1 MRIPLGDLTFDVST
15 GGPSGGPPVLLLH
28 GFPENARMWDGVVP
42 FLHEA
47 GLRTVAPDQ
56 RGYSP
61 GARPGAVSA
70 YTMDALVG
78 DVLGLLD
85 ALEIDRV
92 HLVGHDWGS
101 IVGWHVAGLHPDRVL
116 SWTAVAV
123 PHPGAYGYALKHD
136 RRQKLKSSYIALFQL
151 PVVPEKLLLAG
162 RAAVLRKMFDPLP
175 REARETFVRPMRE
188 PGALT
193 GALNWYRALG
203 RHRPAPLGPVTVP
216 TTYVW
221 GAKDVAVG
229 RVAAEACARNVT
241 GEFEFVELPGVSHW
255 VPEQE
260 PETVARLIMA
270 RVAGERP
277 AT

>member
-15 GGPSGGPPVLLLH
+15 GGPEGGPPVLLLH

-42 FLHEA
+42 TLHEA
-47 GLRTVAPDQ
+47 GLRTYAPDQ

-61 GARPGAVSA
+61 GARPGEVSA
-70 YTMDALVG
+70 YKIGELVG
-78 DVLGLLD
+78 DVLGLMD
-85 ALEIDRV
+85 ALELPAVD
-92 HLVGHDWGS
+92 LVGHDWGA
-101 IVGWHVAGLHPDRVL
+101 IVGWHVAARHPDRVR

-123 PHPGAYGYALKHD
+123 PHPMAFAEVVKRDTDQKRRSAYILAFK
-136 RRQKLKSSYIALFQL
+136 APF
-151 PVVPEKLLLAG
+151 VPEKTLLAG
-162 RAAVLRKMFDPLP
+162 NATVLRRIFDPLP
-175 REARETFVRPMRE
+175 DEQRDTFVRPMRE

-193 GALNWYRALG
+193 AALNWYRAMG
-203 RHRPAPLGPVTVP
+203 RADLDGLGPVTVP
-216 TTYVW
+216 TTYIW
-221 GAKDVAVG
+221 GAEDVAVG
-229 RVAAEACARNVT
+229 RAAAERCAVHMT

-260 PETVARLIMA
+260 PATVARLILA